1 MIGELRKLPIRTAM
15 IGFRLKIFILSP
27 EHALSSPRECQ
38 ERELEKGG
46 SEAVTD
52 MMEGPSRSSGYE
64 RASNNLKLLYPKG
77 YGSERIRK
85 RPSKNGH
92 VRSM

>member
-1 MIGELRKLPIRTAM
+1 MYTYYHPESAKNAN
-15 IGFRLKIFILSP
+15 LSK
-27 EHALSSPRECQ
+27 
-38 ERELEKGG
+38 ER

-64 RASNNLKLLYPKG
+64 RISNNLKLLYPKG
-77 YGSERIRK
+77 YGGERIRK

-92 VRSM
+92 VRSMEVNESELL